1 MLVPASLKCPCFQ
14 DFSRTQLL
22 RNPRKQR
29 KSAENPGALRR
40 SRKSMP
46 LAYTGGQSPM
56 EVASMNSLTPI
67 EPLTVTVPEAIRL
80 TGLGRTSLYRLIGER
95 KLRHVKV
102 GKRTLIDFSSI
113 KRLIEGTQQA
123 A

>member
-1 MLVPASLKCPCFQ
+1 
-14 DFSRTQLL
+14 
-22 RNPRKQR
+22 
-29 KSAENPGALRR
+29 
-40 SRKSMP
+40 
-46 LAYTGGQSPM
+46 
-56 EVASMNSLTPI
+56 MNSLTPI